1 MVAVKRQTSAI
12 SKSSRTISIS
22 HYEIVEE
29 NLVRGET
36 RLLKVFS
43 LKPRTLGRPS
53 FHARVDDGSAVKLKS
68 PELDIDIDGVN
79 DAIKADFKGNRNGY
93 LGHHNNRS
101 PDPQQKSFEIE
112 IATPAGKVFQGDV
125 FFNVA
130 FSVGLNFTGRSS
142 MSADATVV
150 RASRE

>member
-1 MVAVKRQTSAI
+1 MADKNWPRGRGEASNLSNLQIITHYLD
-12 SKSSRTISIS
+12 S

-101 PDPQQKSFEIE
+101 PDPQQR
-112 IATPAGKVFQGDV
+112 
-125 FFNVA
+125 N
-130 FSVGLNFTGRSS
+130 L
-142 MSADATVV
+142 
-150 RASRE
+150 